1 MQELRE
7 TAADNSADTYPLP
20 SPRWKQL
27 LVSLALLEIDT
38 FMSKFSFDSNLDLET
53 LHEVIRKW
61 KLYGLLQAKSVDNKR
76 N

>member
-7 TAADNSADTYPLP
+7 TAANNSADTYPLP

-27 LVSLALLEIDT
+27 LVSLTLLEIDT
-38 FMSKFSFDSNLDLET
+38 VMSKFSFDSNLVSET
-53 LHEVIRKW
+53 LHEAIRKW
-61 KLYGLLQAKSVDNKR
+61 KLYGLLEAKIVDNKR